1 MPTRPLVAVCMLT
14 VLMPLLLLGSSAAV
28 RAAGVPPLVGA
39 WIVTVTPTPGPTAPP
54 PSTELTTFT
63 RDGGVLNSNAPVAAA
78 FPALS
83 TGHGVWVSEDD
94 HTFAVTFV
102 HLLFDATG
110 TLVGSAKV
118 LATVTVDETGDALS
132 GVARADIFDPTGALL
147 LSNPATV
154 QATRIVIERLP

>member
-1 MPTRPLVAVCMLT
+1 MPTRTLGALCLLT
-14 VLMPLLLLGSSAAV
+14 VLTPLLLLGSSATV

-63 RDGGVLNSNAPVAAA
+63 RDGGVLNSNAPVTAA

-83 TGHGVWVSEDD
+83 TGHGVWVREDAR
-94 HTFAVTFV
+94 TFAVTFV

-110 TLVGSAKV
+110 TGVGSVKV
-118 LATVTVDETGDALS
+118 LATVTVDETGAVLS
-132 GVARADIFDPTGALL
+132 GVARADVFDPTGTLL
-147 LSNPATV
+147 FSNPATV